1 VECWRLLPRS
11 FMDQIMIVIRLAE
24 ERGPQILEVTNKI
37 ALLNYNVHTEYY
49 HLHVLYSALTTVA
62 LPPGP

>member
-1 VECWRLLPRS
+1 MLASTSTL

-24 ERGPQILEVTNKI
+24 ERSPQIEGVTKKV
-37 ALLNYNVHTEYY
+37 ALLNYNMHTEYY
-49 HLHVLYSALTTVA
+49 HLHVWYSALTTVA